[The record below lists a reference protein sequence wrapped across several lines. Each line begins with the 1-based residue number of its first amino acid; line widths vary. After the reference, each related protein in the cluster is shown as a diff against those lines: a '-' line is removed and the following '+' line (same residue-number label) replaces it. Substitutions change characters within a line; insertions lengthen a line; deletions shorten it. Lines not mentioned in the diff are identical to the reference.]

1 MTPGQASERGQIL
14 TIDHPEGGKR
24 YAAHVFDLPGGGIA
38 WAEAGWTEPLFSGHA
53 FHVLEGR
60 VGSMERY
67 PGWMLITA
75 DERDVAIDIA
85 DGRPDGDRAEALVG
99 IATDLG
105 IMVL

>member
-38 WAEAGWTEPLFSGHA
+38 WAEAGWTEPFFSGHA

-60 VGSMERY
+60 VGSMEPY
-67 PGWMLITA
+67 PGWMLITTEA
-75 DERDVAIDIA
+75 QDVSIDIA
-85 DGRPDGDRAEALVG
+85 KGLPDGDRGEALAG
-99 IATDLG
+99 ISADLG
-105 IMVL
+105 IVL

>member
-1 MTPGQASERGQIL
+1 MTPGQASEQGHLL

-38 WAEAGWTEPLFSGHA
+38 WAEAGWTEPFFSGHA
-53 FHVLEGR
+53 FHLLEGR
-60 VGSMERY
+60 VESMDPY

-85 DGRPDGDRAEALVG
+85 GGRPDGDRAEARTG
-99 IATDLG
+99 IFADLG
-105 IMVL
+105 IIV